1 MVVGDAPAMAGLL
14 DMRLGLLLQQKQDD
28 DEAYQGH
35 HEEQDEGVAEL
46 VEDGHAREDQ
56 RLKRARLQR
65 GR

>member
-14 DMRLGLLLQQKQDD
+14 DMRLGLLLPQKQDD
-28 DEAYQGH
+28 DEAHQGQ

-46 VEDGHAREDQ
+46 VEDGYAREDQ